1 MINGERKSKA
11 TAILRE
17 KQVTR
22 AEAAERLN
30 MSVRS
35 VDRYLTQGCRTKGR
49 LGIYPYHRIGR
60 AIRIPV
66 SSLVTFMEKHV
77 CHA

>member
-1 MINGERKSKA
+1 MIKTIKKSKV

-22 AEAAERLN
+22 SEAAERLN

-35 VDRYLTQGCRTKGR
+35 VDRYLTLGCRTNGR

-60 AIRIPV
+60 SVRIPV